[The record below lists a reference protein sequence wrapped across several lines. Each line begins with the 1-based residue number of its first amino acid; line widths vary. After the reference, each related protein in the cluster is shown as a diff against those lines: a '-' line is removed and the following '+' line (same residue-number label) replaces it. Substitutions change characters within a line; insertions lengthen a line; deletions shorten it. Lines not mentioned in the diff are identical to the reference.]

1 MILAVGML
9 VRPVGSCY
17 LLPGMK
23 NAFAITATLC
33 TFLILAWLALKFDVE
48 TLIIP
53 PDAAL
58 PDGGH
63 YYGELLNGRLHGKG
77 KLIWADG
84 SRYEGE
90 FVEGLYSGAGE
101 LSYASGNTYSGQF
114 SKGAITQGT
123 LKSQDG
129 YTYEGEFVNWQFHG
143 KGVYTSPE
151 EETYSG
157 NFVEGKLAKGT
168 YKDAEGYSYEG
179 EFRDWQ
185 FHGAGAYTLE
195 DGSIQRGHFEEG
207 LLNGK
212 GSYEGKDGERYE
224 GDFKNGYYEGQ
235 GVWTQPNG
243 DRYTG
248 RFELGRPHGKGE
260 MVYARPVDGVEKR
273 SGEWDNGE
281 FVDPVSEENDARLKQ
296 QVEQALYRQDEL
308 LETAVRSVAPGTPGV
323 IDLYFVG
330 FAAYGQQD
338 VFFKE
343 LQYIRELF
351 DNRFGTMGRSAV
363 LVNNRETL
371 EQTALATRV
380 SLERGLQAVAAKMNP
395 EEDILFLYLTSHGS
409 ADHRLS
415 IAHPGIKL
423 PDLSAADLASMLN
436 RLPVKWKVI
445 AISACYSG
453 GFIPSLENEN
463 TLLMTAARADRK
475 SFGCSD
481 TSEMTWFAKA
491 YFKESLPRSASFER
505 AFEDARQLIAQ
516 WEQKEVEAG
525 SENSEP
531 QIAAGT
537 AIAEHLKTWWERQPP
552 PQQNPLA
559 APAEKK

>member
-1 MILAVGML
+1 LILAADVL
-9 VRPVGSCY
+9 VRSGGIVLFTSD
-17 LLPGMK
+17 MK
-23 NAFAITATLC
+23 KAVAIAATVC
-33 TFLILAWLALKFDVE
+33 IFQILAWLALKFDVE

-63 YYGELLNGRLHGKG
+63 YYGELRDGRLHGKG

-90 FVEGLYSGAGE
+90 FAEGLFSGKGE
-101 LSYASGNTYSGQF
+101 LIYAFGDTYTGQF
-114 SKGAITQGT
+114 RNGTITQAT
-123 LKSQDG
+123 FKSRDG
-129 YTYEGEFVNWQFHG
+129 SQYEGEFLNWQFHG
-143 KGVYTSPE
+143 KGVYTTPE
-151 EETYSG
+151 GVVYSG
-157 NFVEGKLAKGT
+157 DFVTGEIVKGT
-168 YKDAEGYSYEG
+168 YKHPDGYSYEG
-179 EFRDWQ
+179 ELRDWQ
-185 FHGAGAYTLE
+185 FHGAGVYTLE
-195 DGSIQRGHFEEG
+195 DGSIQRGHFEQG
-207 LLNGK
+207 LIDGK

-224 GDFKNGYYEGQ
+224 GEFKDGYYQGQ
-235 GVWTQPNG
+235 GVLTQPNG

-248 RFELGRPHGKGE
+248 DFEFGRPHGKGE

-273 SGEWDNGE
+273 SGEWTHGE
-281 FVDPVSEENDARLKQ
+281 FMEPGSEEKNEQLRQ
-296 QVEQALYRQDEL
+296 QVEYALYRQNEL
-308 LETAVRSVAPGTPGV
+308 LETAVSSLEPGAPGA

-351 DNRFGTMGRSAV
+351 DSRFGTAGRSAV
-363 LVNNRETL
+363 LINNQQTL

-380 SLERGLQAVAAKMNP
+380 SLERALKAVAAKMNP

-409 ADHRLS
+409 ADHQLS

-423 PDLSAADLASMLN
+423 PDLSASDLESML
-436 RLPVKWKVI
+436 RPLPVKWKVI
-445 AISACYSG
+445 AISACYAG
-453 GFIPSLENEN
+453 GFIPLLENEN
-463 TLLMTAARADRK
+463 TLVMTAASAERK

-491 YFKESLPRSASFER
+491 YFKESLPRAASFEQ
-505 AFEDARQLIAQ
+505 AFAEARKLIAE
-516 WEQKEVEAG
+516 WEQQEVEEGA
-525 SENSEP
+525 ENSEP

-537 AIAEHLKTWWERQPP
+537 AIAEHLKTWWQRQPP
-552 PQQNPLA
+552 PETPLA
-559 APAEKK
+559 KSAEKK